1 MEAAAWIGQEACE
14 ESRCVTVMDELKGGG
29 GSGLVFSAWGSFA
42 FALMWVTFPRY
53 LDTPGD
59 VGPLPSLSR
68 SSFRNR
74 PSSTD
79 TKLKL
84 ESSLSSEMYPEVRQ
98 GSARCLGVPPTL
110 LDLCRDWMYLARL
123 APLPK
128 ENKKKCGLVI
138 NKTFFLYMFRTRN
151 TGYKK
156 Y

>member
-1 MEAAAWIGQEACE
+1 MERHSFLCY
-14 ESRCVTVMDELKGGG
+14 
-29 GSGLVFSAWGSFA
+29 GSVA
-42 FALMWVTFPRY
+42 FAVMWVTSPQGGR
-53 LDTPGD
+53 
-59 VGPLPSLSR
+59 PLPSLSR

-98 GSARCLGVPPTL
+98 GSARCLGVPPML

-128 ENKKKCGLVI
+128 NTKTKCGLVM
-138 NKTFFLYMFRTRN
+138 NKTFFFLYMFRTRN

-156 Y
+156 KINKVRSVIFL

>member
-1 MEAAAWIGQEACE
+1 MEAASLIGQEACE
-14 ESRCVTVMDELKGGG
+14 ESRCVTIMDEMKRGRGSSTVFCGTAALHSQWCGSHSRDSSTPQGG
-29 GSGLVFSAWGSFA
+29 
-42 FALMWVTFPRY
+42 R
-53 LDTPGD
+53 
-59 VGPLPSLSR
+59 PLPSLSR

-98 GSARCLGVPPTL
+98 GSARCLGVPPML

-128 ENKKKCGLVI
+128 NTKTKCELVI
-138 NKTFFLYMFRTRN
+138 NKTFFFSTCSELEIQAT
-151 TGYKK
+151 KK
-156 Y
+156 N